1 MKKCNKKRKF
11 SSNYSDLA
19 THVISNKESNES
31 VLSNNAKKPTSET
44 TSNELTQTPLKVFPM
59 LIEKQS
65 ELHKLIPSDNEYN
78 LLIIKV

>member
-1 MKKCNKKRKF
+1 M
-11 SSNYSDLA
+11 
-19 THVISNKESNES
+19 
-31 VLSNNAKKPTSET
+31 LSNNAKKTTSAP

>member
-1 MKKCNKKRKF
+1 MKWKKLAI
-11 SSNYSDLA
+11 SDLA
-19 THVISNKESNES
+19 AHTKSDIESNES
-31 VLSNNAKKPTSET
+31 MLSNNAKKTTSAP